1 MTLKTGSK
9 MEFLESGE
17 WIWLPKGRQA
27 RKGEWEGEVKK
38 KVELEKK
45 FSWLQR
51 EESFKKMRYCDDT
64 K

>member
-1 MTLKTGSK
+1 MILKTGSK

-27 RKGEWEGEVKK
+27 RKEEWEGEVKK

-45 FSWLQR
+45 F
-51 EESFKKMRYCDDT
+51 
-64 K
+64 

>member
-1 MTLKTGSK
+1 

-45 FSWLQR
+45 FSSLQR
-51 EESFKKMRYCDDT
+51 EESFKMRYCDDT